1 MQKSVIVIAI
11 ALSAF
16 GSVHAQVAAKP
27 APPTA
32 PAVPAVPVQPAP
44 PAVQGQPHPGT
55 MYCTNSDGAAAAV
68 SGAVTGVIAGA
79 VIGGVVATAVAVG
92 TAVAPATVAVGG
104 TMMATPT
111 AMSAF
116 MGTWGTVG
124 TAVAVPAGLIGGYM
138 GYAVY
143 KDQCIPVIMTSVQ
156 RGTYKINQELVNH
169 RDDAKAKIHKINQ
182 GAIEKRDAILKKVVL

>member
-11 ALSAF
+11 ALSAL
-16 GSVHAQVAAKP
+16 GSVHAQVAVKP
-27 APPTA
+27 APPA
-32 PAVPAVPVQPAP
+32 A
-44 PAVQGQPHPGT
+44 QGQPHPGT
-55 MYCTNSDGAAAAV
+55 MYCTNSDGAAAVV

-79 VIGGVVATAVAVG
+79 VIGGVVATAVSVVTIA
-92 TAVAPATVAVGG
+92 APATAAVGG
-104 TMMATPT
+104 MMIATPT

-124 TAVAVPAGLIGGYM
+124 ATVAIPAGIIGGYM

-143 KDQCIPVIMTSVQ
+143 KDQCIPVIMNSVQ

-182 GAIEKRDAILKKVVL
+182 GAIEKRDVILKKVVL